1 MLSSCSQFCA
11 YLLCISFEWFPF
23 GVFLIFPL
31 RTPVYAQEDVDAVDT
46 SAESDDIDDILDAT
60 IEEPE
65 EADDDINYEADEEEP
80 LAIKPLR
87 LFTHPLTDI
96 PEPSSDIEVS
106 YKVLSGKPC
115 GGQIMYVED
124 YALAEPIRVIVNL
137 KNNGVTVYNVTDCMG
152 SLNDVDDF
160 SHYRQNV
167 FHSL

>member
-1 MLSSCSQFCA
+1 MFLH
-11 YLLCISFEWFPF
+11 FE
-23 GVFLIFPL
+23 
-31 RTPVYAQEDVDAVDT
+31 PVYAQEDVNAVDT
-46 SAESDDIDDILDAT
+46 PAEGDDIDDILDAT

-106 YKVLSGKPC
+106 YKVLTGKHC
-115 GGQIMYVED
+115 GTCIMCSED

-137 KNNGVTVYNVTDCMG
+137 KNNGVTVYNVTECMG

-167 FHSL
+167 PMYCLFDL